1 MRAAER
7 GFTLLEMVVS
17 LLVLAL
23 IAGTLAL
30 SFRLAT
36 GSMERGEGAARETAR
51 LRAGMG
57 ILVRAIRSADPTG
70 IPMDNGASAPYFAG
84 ERDRIR
90 FLSAVSASAVTDR
103 GFRLLAFFNGKDAA
117 GRGMA
122 LAESAPFRVDGA
134 QGWEGDDASRV
145 IIRGAEDVAFSF
157 SEGPSKDGTWEWVDG
172 WDAGRKGRLP
182 AAVRVEFTTPSQGGP
197 LKTSFVVPV
206 PAGGGV

>member
-51 LRAGMG
+51 LRAGIG
-57 ILVRAIRSADPTG
+57 ILVRAVRSADPAG

-90 FLSAVSASAVTDR
+90 FLSAASAASITGR
-103 GFRLLAFFNGKDAA
+103 GFRLLAFFGGKDAE
-117 GRGMA
+117 GSGMA
-122 LAESAPFRVDGA
+122 LSESAPFRVGGA
-134 QGWEGDDASRV
+134 QGWEGEDAARV
-145 IIRGAEDVAFSF
+145 IIRGADDVAFSF
-157 SEGPSKDGTWEWVDG
+157 SEGPSKEGTWEWVDD
-172 WDAGRKGRLP
+172 WDAAQKGRLP
-182 AAVRVEFTTPSQGGP
+182 AAVRVEFSTPSDGGS
-197 LKTSFVVPV
+197 LTTSFVVPV